1 MRLIAALRRL
11 GRVRLTGRGIG
22 ACLIGAVLVA
32 AGLGL
37 SLPDLVAAGAA
48 ALLAVALA
56 WLVTGL
62 QRLDE
67 GRGALLV
74 HRQTTPSPVVRDA
87 RTDVRLAVSAAAPTG
102 AAYER
107 LARLRLSEQAAH
119 ELAGHEGIRARVH
132 ARPDRIDVAYS
143 LTPSHR
149 GRWPLGP
156 LLTSRTDV
164 FGLVQATQP
173 LGGTTAVP
181 VWPRTVEL
189 AVRMRTLGD
198 VDRAS
203 AGGRLQSSD
212 DAVLREYVPGD
223 DPRRVH
229 WASAARR
236 GQLLVRT
243 DESAGVRPVSVL
255 LDRAL
260 LPHQQENATVAF
272 SRPGAV
278 ADGEWAVDLAAS
290 LATSFLDAGHPARVL
305 ATSAAPAVEGNRFVP
320 TRAARHV
327 LLDACVDLH
336 GHRGPTEAA
345 HATGTTA
352 RALRLARRP
361 SEILIAVLGPQA
373 PDARR
378 ELATLGADGSC
389 WALLVKPR
397 GNGSGHDTADTAA
410 ELTAAGWR
418 VVECEVR
425 TEIERAWAL
434 LSEDAA

>member
-1 MRLIAALRRL
+1 MRLVTALRRL
-11 GRVRLTGRGIG
+11 GRVRPTSRGVG
-22 ACLIGAVLVA
+22 ACLVGTALALV
-32 AGLGL
+32 GLAL
-37 SLPDLVAAGAA
+37 ALPDLVGVGAA

-62 QRLDE
+62 QRLEE
-67 GRGALLV
+67 GRGALV
-74 HRQTTPSPVVRDA
+74 VRRRATPSPVVRDA
-87 RTDVRLAVSAAAPTG
+87 RTEVRLSVSAAAPTG

-107 LARLRLSEQAAH
+107 LSRLRLSEQAAH

-132 ARPDRIDVAYS
+132 ARPERIDVVYA
-143 LTPSHR
+143 LTPSRR

-164 FGLVQATQP
+164 FGLVRATQP

-181 VWPRTVEL
+181 VWPRTTEL
-189 AVRMRTLGD
+189 VVRTRTLGD

-236 GQLLVRT
+236 GQLLVRA

-255 LDRAL
+255 LDRGL
-260 LPHQQENATVAF
+260 LPHQQDNGTAF
-272 SRPGAV
+272 SRPAAV
-278 ADGEWAVDLAAS
+278 ADGEWAVDLTAS
-290 LATSFLDAGHPARVL
+290 LATSFLDAGHPARIL
-305 ATSAAPAVEGNRFVP
+305 ATSTAPAVEGERFVP
-320 TRAARHV
+320 TRASRHL

-336 GHRGPTEAA
+336 GHRGAGEAEQA
-345 HATGTTA
+345 AGATA

-361 SEILIAVLGPQA
+361 SELLVAVIGPQG
-373 PDARR
+373 PDTRR
-378 ELATLGADGSC
+378 ELAALGADGSC
-389 WALLVKPR
+389 WALVVTPHGKGP
-397 GNGSGHDTADTAA
+397 GHDAEDTVA

-418 VVECEVR
+418 VARCAAR

-434 LSEDAA
+434 LTEEAA

>member
-1 MRLIAALRRL
+1 MGLVSAVRRL
-11 GRVRLTGRGIG
+11 GRVRLTGRGLG
-22 ACLIGAVLVA
+22 ACLIGVVLALV
-32 AGLGL
+32 GLLL
-37 SLPDLVAAGAA
+37 SLPDLIAAGAA

-74 HRQTTPSPVVRDA
+74 QRWVTPSPVVRDA

-132 ARPDRIDVAYS
+132 ARPERIDVAYS
-143 LTPSHR
+143 LMPSRR

-164 FGLVQATQP
+164 FGLVRATQP
-173 LGGTTAVP
+173 LGDTTGVP

-189 AVRMRTLGD
+189 TMRTRTHGD
-198 VDRAS
+198 VDRAA

-236 GQLLVRT
+236 GQLLVRA
-243 DESAGVRPVSVL
+243 DESSGVRPVSVL

-260 LPHQQENATVAF
+260 LPHQQEGAAAAF
-272 SRPGAV
+272 SRPAAAG
-278 ADGEWAVDLAAS
+278 DGEWAVDLVAS
-290 LATSFLDAGHPARVL
+290 VATSFLDAGHPARIL
-305 ATSAAPAVEGNRFVP
+305 ATSVAPAVEGVRFTP
-320 TRAARHV
+320 TRSARHV
-327 LLDACVDLH
+327 LLDACVDVH
-336 GHRGPTEAA
+336 GHRGATEAA
-345 HATGTTA
+345 HAAGTTA
-352 RALRLARRP
+352 RALRIARKP
-361 SEILIAVLGPQA
+361 DEILIAVLGPQA

-378 ELATLGADGSC
+378 ELAALGADGSC
-389 WALLVKPR
+389 WALLVTPR
-397 GNGSGHDTADTAA
+397 GKGIRHDVEDTAA
-410 ELTAAGWR
+410 ELTAAGWH
-418 VVECEVR
+418 VAQCEAR
-425 TEIERAWAL
+425 TDIERAWAL
-434 LSEDAA
+434 LNEGVT